1 MFFNNI
7 EKLPGGPQAHDNRL
21 YIRLRKL
28 GGKTDAPSKAATQVT
43 AAPIKASVPNETTDN
58 VIKGVTNEIQKN
70 GIMAYVDLILL
81 IGCVII
87 GGYYGSKVEY
97 RFVGKILAKYA
108 QPAAMY
114 TIVILQWIYKWVI
127 FTPYTFIM
135 SLFKRSK
142 QVGTSED

>member
-1 MFFNNI
+1 VFFNNI

-28 GGKTDAPSKAATQVT
+28 GGKTDAPSKAATKVT
-43 AAPIKASVPNETTDN
+43 AVPVKDSVPNETTNN
-58 VIKGVTNEIQKN
+58 VIKSVTTEIQKN
-70 GIMAYVDLILL
+70 GVMAYVDLILL
-81 IGCVII
+81 IACVVI
-87 GGYYGSKVEY
+87 GGYFGSKVEY

-108 QPAAMY
+108 QPAAVY
-114 TIVILQWIYKWVI
+114 TVLILGWVYKWFI

-142 QVGTSED
+142 QVGLDE